1 MQLSNLLATQASADW
16 NQSLARLLEHKGH
29 PDFPVL
35 LSHSLQPVLAHDNV
49 IIKAYRGD
57 GCPRILY
64 EDYPDQLH
72 AEYIE
77 RYLDGMYRLD
87 PVSNS
92 IRGGMSS
99 GILRVNQRTSQ
110 LHGSD
115 YYKHYYRE
123 LHLDDEIDILFDDC
137 DDTVLVMSIGRRQR
151 NLASTA
157 ELRALRNLYPLLQ
170 HLLGGFAQHRET
182 LVQPADDD
190 SLSRALA
197 SFAGGLLTPREQ
209 EIARLM
215 LQGNSSKLIARQL
228 NISQATVKVHRRNLY
243 TRLGVRSEL
252 QLCDLFLR
260 HSANGLLPLPR

>member
-1 MQLSNLLATQASADW
+1 MQLTNLMATQASADW
-16 NQSLARLLEHKGH
+16 HQSLARLLQNNSH

-35 LSHSLQPVLAHDNV
+35 LSHALQPVLAHDNV
-49 IIKAYRGD
+49 IIKSYRGD
-57 GCPRILY
+57 SCPRILY

-92 IRGGMSS
+92 IRDGMSS
-99 GILRVNQRTSQ
+99 GILRINQRTGQ
-110 LHGSD
+110 LQASD

-123 LHLDDEIDILFDDC
+123 LRLDDEIGILFAGDD
-137 DDTVLVMSIGRRQR
+137 DSVLVMSIGRRQR
-151 NLASTA
+151 NLATTA
-157 ELRALRNLYPLLQ
+157 ELRALRNLYPVLQ
-170 HLLGGFAQHRET
+170 HLLSGFAQNQDST
-182 LVQPADDD
+182 TSAPDDD
-190 SLSRALA
+190 ALERALA

-243 TRLGVRSEL
+243 MRLGVRSEL
-252 QLCDLFLR
+252 QLCDLFLK
-260 HSANGLLPLPR
+260 HSASGLLPLPR

>member
-1 MQLSNLLATQASADW
+1 MQLTNLLATQASADW
-16 NQSLARLLEHKGH
+16 NQNLVQLLEHKGH

-35 LSHSLQPVLAHDNV
+35 LSRTLQPVLAHDNV
-49 IIKAYRGD
+49 IIKTYRGD

-72 AEYIE
+72 GEYIE

-92 IRGGMSS
+92 IREGVSS

-123 LHLDDEIDILFDDC
+123 LRLDDEIDILFADSDDS
-137 DDTVLVMSIGRRQR
+137 VLVMSIGRRQR
-151 NLASTA
+151 NLATTA

-170 HLLGGFAQHRET
+170 HLLGGFAQNREST
-182 LVQPADDD
+182 TQQPDDD
-190 SLSRALA
+190 SLVRALE
-197 SFAGGLLTPREQ
+197 SFADGLLTPREQ

-260 HSANGLLPLPR
+260 HSASGLLPLPR